1 MKNLLSILFAVLILL
16 SGMHLTL
23 ATHLCGGEVSAVKL
37 SFAHEKASCGMCGEA
52 QNTSGE
58 NTFSTEGCCK
68 DEMSFYAVDT
78 NYNPSSF
85 QLNKPVNQLLQVFYI
100 PENIEFS
107 SFCSLYSTN
116 TNVQQ
121 PPGEYS
127 AYAVDRPLICVFR
140 I

>member
-1 MKNLLSILFAVLILL
+1 MKNLLSILFAALILL

-37 SFAHEKASCGMCGEA
+37 SFAHEKASCGMCDEA
-52 QNTSGE
+52 KSTSADK
-58 NTFSTEGCCK
+58 TISTEGCCK
-68 DEMSFYAVDT
+68 DEISFYTVDT

-85 QLNKPVNQLLQVFYI
+85 QLSKPVDQLLQVFYI
-100 PENIEFS
+100 PENIGFS
-107 SFCSLYSTN
+107 SLSSLYSAN
-116 TNVQQ
+116 AHVQQ

-127 AYAVDRPLICVFR
+127 AYAVVRPHICIFR

>member
-1 MKNLLSILFAVLILL
+1 MKNLLSILFAALIIL

-23 ATHLCGGEVSAVKL
+23 ATHLCGGKVSAVKL
-37 SFAHEKASCGMCGEA
+37 SFAHEKASCGMCGEVQTTPA
-52 QNTSGE
+52 DKTI
-58 NTFSTEGCCK
+58 STEGCCK
-68 DEMSFYAVDT
+68 DEMSFYTVDT

-85 QLNKPVNQLLQVFYI
+85 QLNKPVNLLLQVYYI
-100 PENIEFS
+100 PENIGFS
-107 SFCSLYSTN
+107 FLSSLYSAN

-127 AYAVDRPLICVFR
+127 AYSVDRPFICIFR